1 MGNRAI
7 IAFEESHEHQIQPFG
22 VYLHWSGG
30 PESIWA
36 FLEVLNERMV
46 GRGDDIQYAAARF
59 VEIIGRFIGGNTSI
73 GLTGFNAMEA
83 SAIYSRKNVE
93 SISHGDN
100 GVYVI
105 GYKNAK
111 YTILGHYDDG
121 KWLSDEDIANE
132 REIAVNSSY
141 WVKTPTILEG
151 IREQNAFAP
160 ETEGAF

>member
-73 GLTGFNAMEA
+73 GLTGFDAQEQ
-83 SAIYSRKNVE
+83 SAIHGRKSVE
-93 SISHGDN
+93 DISHGDN

-105 GYKNAK
+105 GYTDKAYK
-111 YTILGHYDDG
+111 IIGHWDDG

-141 WVKTPTILEG
+141 WVKTPTIVEG

-160 ETEGAF
+160 EKADAH